1 MRVTETINF
10 NNKQRGFA
18 LVAAVFIV
26 VVLALLGIMMVTI
39 GGMQRATTSAAVQGA
54 RAYHAARAGVEWG
67 IYQALNTVPGTMCG
81 LNPVTVTTGP
91 FSLSAAGLNGF
102 SVTVLCTY
110 TGHREGP
117 APNYNV
123 YVVTSTATSG
133 NFGDVD
139 YVSRRIQVT
148 ATSAP

>member
-1 MRVTETINF
+1 MSVTETINF

-39 GGMQRATTSAAVQGA
+39 GGMQRSTVSAAVQGA

-67 IYQALNTVPGTMCG
+67 VQQALNNIAPTCG
-81 LNPVTVTTGP
+81 AAASTPTTNSFNLNVTGLTGFLVTVEC
-91 FSLSAAGLNGF
+91 S
-102 SVTVLCTY
+102 Y
-110 TGHREGP
+110 TDHRERSDD
-117 APNYNV
+117 YKV
-123 YVVTSTATSG
+123 FVITSTATSG
-133 NFGDVD
+133 NFGDTD

>member
-1 MRVTETINF
+1 MGGNHE
-10 NNKQRGFA
+10 RGFA

-39 GGMQRATTSAAVQGA
+39 GGMQRSTVSAAVQGA

-67 IYQALNTVPGTMCG
+67 IHQALNTAPGTMCG
-81 LNPVTVTTGP
+81 LDPATITTGP
-91 FSLSAAGLNGF
+91 FSPAVAGLNGF
-102 SVTVLCTY
+102 SVSVVCTY
-110 TGHREGP
+110 TEHREGP

-123 YVVTSTATSG
+123 YVVTSTATTG
-133 NFGDVD
+133 TFGDTD